1 MKDFVLVRGE
11 SGMLYLYGRA
21 LWEYMLDTDSY
32 SKNGLEFVLD
42 HDDRK
47 TLAQMQALVNKDIH
61 TED

>member
-1 MKDFVLVRGE
+1 MKKFVLLRGE

-21 LWEYMLDTDSY
+21 LWEHMLDTN

-47 TLAQMQALVNKDIH
+47 TLAQMQALVNKDI
-61 TED
+61 EIKKG

>member
-1 MKDFVLVRGE
+1 LLRGE

-21 LWEYMLDTDSY
+21 LWEYMMDTN

-47 TLAQMQALVNKDIH
+47 TLAQMQALVNDDI
-61 TED
+61 EIKKG

>member
-1 MKDFVLVRGE
+1 VKDFVLVRGE